1 LTGFPLTAGYFS
13 KDAVIEAAYMAQNP
27 MHMYAFYMTVTA
39 ALFTSFYS
47 WRLIFMTFHGKT
59 RVSNEVLS
67 HAHESPPSMM
77 VPLVLLAVGAL
88 GAGAVFYSLFIGET
102 AEGFWGNAIF
112 THATNNI
119 LEELHHAPTWVV
131 FSPMVMMVLGF
142 TTAWYFYIRSPETPK
157 TLAKDQE
164 MLYRFLLNKWY
175 IDELYNVVFVKPAF
189 WIGRFLWKQGDGRV
203 IDGMGPDGIAAR
215 VLDVTR
221 GLARLQSGYVYHY
234 AFAMLIGIAALT
246 TYFMFGGAL

>member
-1 LTGFPLTAGYFS
+1 
-13 KDAVIEAAYMAQNP
+13 
-27 MHMYAFYMTVTA
+27 
-39 ALFTSFYS
+39 
-47 WRLIFMTFHGKT
+47 
-59 RVSNEVLS
+59 
-67 HAHESPPSMM
+67 MM

-234 AFAMLIGIAALT
+234 AFAMLIGIASLT